1 MAINGASLL
10 LPVRVSL
17 TSVADWEVD
26 RVSRFVL
33 PLTDRLKLLLR
44 GLGTINE
51 SSDLL
56 LIDSEAASFDFSKLV
71 VTDGLSG
78 SIAI

>member
-1 MAINGASLL
+1 MAIDGASLL

-17 TSVADWEVD
+17 ASVADWEAD
-26 RVSRFVL
+26 RVSRLVL
-33 PLTDRLKLLLR
+33 PITDPFQLLLR
-44 GLGTINE
+44 GFGTINE

-71 VTDGLSG
+71 VTDG
-78 SIAI
+78 